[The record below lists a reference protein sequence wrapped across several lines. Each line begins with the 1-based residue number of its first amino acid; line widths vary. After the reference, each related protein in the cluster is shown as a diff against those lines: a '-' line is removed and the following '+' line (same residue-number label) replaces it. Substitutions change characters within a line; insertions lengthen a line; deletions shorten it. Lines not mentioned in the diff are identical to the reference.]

1 MATDTVEGL
10 SPHVRGVTVTTV
22 STVAGVLAGVAANM
36 LAGGPGDLMGLYVLG
51 AAVLMQFP
59 LLGQLGVDV
68 GDFSTKDQL
77 YIVFMTFSL
86 WFVTWGILL
95 TASSF

>member
-22 STVAGVLAGVAANM
+22 STVAGVLAGVASGM
-36 LAGGPGDLMGLYVLG
+36 FAGGPGDLMGLYVLG
-51 AAVLMQFP
+51 AAVLVQFP
-59 LLGQLGVDV
+59 LLTQLGVDV
-68 GDFSTKDQL
+68 ADFSTKDQL

-95 TASSF
+95 TASTF